1 MTTKNLRINL
11 FKDFADAVRRDM
23 AVKGHEVAHVRDD
36 DHAAIMLY
44 YKIWRY
50 TIEPRPR
57 QVLKATGFEHPPQ
70 YNLGIQQLEQAILNG
85 TPLTPYRSKSIA
97 TAASDD
103 DLFDYWQIHHFHLG
117 SKLRDDGFVK
127 RTKGILFCRIEDTQA
142 YFIKIAPHGR
152 SVPPPWAKQEL
163 VEIIHEN
170 WPDTIS
176 SARVSNVSSLAVKL
190 NDEDRRALR
199 RANGVT
205 FLDMAD
211 GTIYIEP
218 GIGRTMGGLHWNDLS
233 AADDIRRFTKR
244 VETQVANEW
253 PHIIE
258 NARRLGYF
266 PKEPVSLT
274 MLETIPNLH
283 WDILDPESGYRFRQ
297 YLE

>member
-1 MTTKNLRINL
+1 MTNKNLRINL

-23 AVKGHEVAHVRDD
+23 AVEGHEVNHVKDD

-44 YKIWRY
+44 YKTRRY
-50 TIEPRPR
+50 MIEPRPR
-57 QVLKATGFEHPPQ
+57 GVLKATGFQHPPQ
-70 YNLGIQQLEQAILNG
+70 YELGIQKLEQAIQNG
-85 TPLTPYRSKSIA
+85 TCLTPYRSKRIA
-97 TAASDD
+97 TATSSD

-117 SKLRDDGFVK
+117 SNQMNDGFVE
-127 RTKGILFCRIEDTQA
+127 RTNELLFCRIEDEHA
-142 YFIKIAPHGR
+142 YFIKIASHD
-152 SVPPPWAKQEL
+152 SSPWAKKEL

-176 SARVSNVSSLAVKL
+176 YARLSSVSSLEGEL
-190 NDEDRRALR
+190 NDDERKVLR
-199 RANGVT
+199 RANAVT

-218 GIGRTMGGLHWNDLS
+218 GIGRTMGGLHVNDLR
-233 AADDIRRFTKR
+233 AADDIHRFTET
-244 VETQVANEW
+244 VEAQVTNEW

-266 PKEPVSLT
+266 LKEPVSLL
-274 MLETIPNLH
+274 MVETIPHLH

-297 YLE
+297 YLA

>member
-1 MTTKNLRINL
+1 MTNKNLRINL
-11 FKDFADAVRRDM
+11 FKDFADAVRHDM
-23 AVKGHEVAHVRDD
+23 AVGGYEVSHVQDD

-44 YKIWRY
+44 YKISRY

-57 QVLKATGFEHPPQ
+57 QVLKALGFQHPPQ
-70 YNLGIQQLEQAILNG
+70 YELGIQKLEQAIQNG
-85 TPLTPYRSKSIA
+85 TSLTPYRSKSIA
-97 TAASDD
+97 TGASDD
-103 DLFDYWQIHHFHLG
+103 DLFDYWEIHHFHLG
-117 SKLRDDGFVK
+117 SNLMGDGFVE
-127 RTKGILFCRIEDTQA
+127 RTKELLFCRVEDEHA
-142 YFIKIAPHGR
+142 YFIKIASHQ
-152 SVPPPWAKQEL
+152 SSPWAKKEL

-176 SARVSNVSSLAVKL
+176 SAHVSNVLSLAVKL

-218 GIGRTMGGLHWNDLS
+218 GIGRTMGGLHWNDLR

-253 PHIIE
+253 PHIVD
-258 NARRLGYF
+258 NARKLGYF
-266 PKEPVSLT
+266 PKEPVSLV
-274 MLETIPNLH
+274 MLKTIPNLH

>member
-1 MTTKNLRINL
+1 M
-11 FKDFADAVRRDM
+11 
-23 AVKGHEVAHVRDD
+23 
-36 DHAAIMLY
+36 
-44 YKIWRY
+44 
-50 TIEPRPR
+50 
-57 QVLKATGFEHPPQ
+57 
-70 YNLGIQQLEQAILNG
+70 
-85 TPLTPYRSKSIA
+85 
-97 TAASDD
+97 
-103 DLFDYWQIHHFHLG
+103 
-117 SKLRDDGFVK
+117 RDDGFVK
-127 RTKGILFCRIEDTQA
+127 RTKEILFCRIEDTQA

-274 MLETIPNLH
+274 MLETNPQLA
-283 WDILDPESGYRFRQ
+283 LGYSGSGKWVPVFDNIWSRNQTSYQ
-297 YLE
+297 IWKQPCPPPTGTPDDEQHG